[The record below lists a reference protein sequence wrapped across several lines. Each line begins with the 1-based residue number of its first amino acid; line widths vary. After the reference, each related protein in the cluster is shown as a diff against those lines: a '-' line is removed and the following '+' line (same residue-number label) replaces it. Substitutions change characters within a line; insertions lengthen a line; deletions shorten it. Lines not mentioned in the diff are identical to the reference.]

1 MRSDLILKTFNEM
14 VDSICIVGG
23 EACWDHARMYDVRN
37 ALSALSAAQQ
47 AQVPAGLS
55 DDQRLYVNQAVSM
68 LGVYAEECF
77 RSGYDSSGEGAQASA
92 HVLNKMLAPS
102 QPVRP
107 VATQLGDAD
116 FESIYESALGQPLR
130 PQDRAPVFAVCREV
144 EKTINAVAFGLSVLK
159 SGHLSRCRTL
169 IDTDPFCP
177 ACGHNRDVSSVS
189 SVSLG
194 DGRHKCQQCGGTWV
208 EIDAPEQQAEPAPE
222 INLADLAAAV
232 NELDTCAARG
242 MAANAAMWKLAAAAR
257 LLVGAVDPH
266 KPRFQGGPQ

>member
-1 MRSDLILKTFNEM
+1 MRSDLIADLRQAAGSSTGPLLNL
-14 VDSICIVGG
+14 IR
-23 EACWDHARMYDVRN
+23 EAAD
-37 ALSALSAAQQ
+37 ALSAAQQ

-107 VATQLGDAD
+107 VAPAKG
-116 FESIYESALGQPLR
+116 S
-130 PQDRAPVFAVCREV
+130 EV
-144 EKTINAVAFGLSVLK
+144 ETLRAAQAEAVMPMIGPLLDAWDGVPNDMKTELPELRRWTLRIGAAMENAE
-159 SGHLSRCRTL
+159 
-169 IDTDPFCP
+169 P
-177 ACGHNRDVSSVS
+177 
-189 SVSLG
+189 
-194 DGRHKCQQCGGTWV
+194 
-208 EIDAPEQQAEPAPE
+208 PEQQAEPAPE

-257 LLVGAVDPH
+257 SLVGAVDPH
-266 KPRFQGGPQ
+266 KPHFQGSPQ